1 MLEVERHIA
10 IVNKLTKD
18 KTVTV
23 NELASL
29 LDVAKTTIRKDLTE
43 LEKSGVLTRIHG
55 GAVLKDEYSL
65 QTDYDEKKMQD
76 FDKKVLIAQK
86 AVSLIPDNAF
96 IALNTS
102 TITSLVAEYLPNDQ
116 YTVVTNSLDILNIL
130 SKKDNINLIS
140 SGGNLITKHRSFEG
154 PIAVEGFANFSY
166 NISFIGANG
175 IHYEQG
181 ISTKTFLEAE
191 AKKTIIKN
199 SITSYVLA
207 ENKKFDR
214 IGLIKVSDFSDI
226 SGIITD
232 SPIDETSLK
241 KYQKKTKIIFPD
253 NPSNKKII
261 K

>member
-23 NELASL
+23 NELAAM

-55 GAVLKDEYSL
+55 GAVLKDEYL
-65 QTDYDEKKMQD
+65 VQTDYDEKKMQD
-76 FDKKVLIAQK
+76 FDRKVLIAQK
-86 AVSLIPDNAF
+86 ALNLIPDNAS

-102 TITSLVAEYLPNDQ
+102 TITSLIAEYLPNNQ

-130 SKKDNINLIS
+130 AKKDNINLIS
-140 SGGNLITKHRSFEG
+140 SGGNFITKHRSFEG
-154 PIAVEGFANFSY
+154 PVAVGGFANFSY
-166 NISFIGANG
+166 NVSFIGANG
-175 IHYEQG
+175 IHHEQG

-191 AKKTIIKN
+191 AKKTILRN
-199 SITSYVLA
+199 SIASYVVA
-207 ENKKFDR
+207 EEKKFDR

-226 SGIITD
+226 TGIVTD
-232 SPIDETSLK
+232 SPMENDKLK
-241 KYQKKTKIIFPD
+241 KYQEKTEIIFP
-253 NPSNKKII
+253 NIVSAEVN
-261 K
+261 